1 MSRSR
6 IVNVLIFLAALAS
19 LALGPRPLYAA
30 PVLTIQPI
38 TWNTIGLDSNNV
50 NVGPNIFQVGARV
63 CNVGDETATNVTTTF
78 VQDGAINPYISLQG
92 SSTLTL
98 PALPPGPTSHPPGN
112 TGPTPANCA
121 DFYYNVLISRTS
133 AAYDTTQLYH
143 IEATADGL
151 GTVSTPTN
159 RELYVE
165 HLISQ
170 NRNEVTS
177 FTGPTQV
184 VVGQTYFY
192 TVTAKTA
199 TNGYEQLVTSVDFP
213 NILFQTLAVTVT
225 YTAPP
230 NATNNA
236 VYADACGWDPNI
248 GPTPP
253 KGTYRSCVGPANYPG
268 GKAGGNITM
277 VYKVLILSAGTAT
290 LTPIIYD
297 FSGSSYHY
305 NSNYGL
311 HVLSVVASDP
321 TAANVISFAA
331 TPRGGAI
338 LVTWETASEVDN
350 LGFHLYRRES
360 GTEAYTRLN
369 ETLIP
374 SRFPGQGQG
383 ATYDFVDDRVRG
395 GVTYEYLLEEVDT
408 VGMRT
413 SYGPVAARALY
424 IVFLPTTGR

>member
-1 MSRSR
+1 
-6 IVNVLIFLAALAS
+6 
-19 LALGPRPLYAA
+19 
-30 PVLTIQPI
+30 
-38 TWNTIGLDSNNV
+38 LDSNNV

-63 CNVGDETATNVTTTF
+63 CNVGDETATNVTTRF
-78 VQDGAINPYISLQG
+78 VRDGAINPYISLQG

-133 AAYDTTQLYH
+133 AAYDTTQPYH

-230 NATNNA
+230 TPPTTPSMPMPAAGTRIS
-236 VYADACGWDPNI
+236 GRLLPR
-248 GPTPP
+248 GPT
-253 KGTYRSCVGPANYPG
+253 A
-268 GKAGGNITM
+268 
-277 VYKVLILSAGTAT
+277 
-290 LTPIIYD
+290 
-297 FSGSSYHY
+297 
-305 NSNYGL
+305 
-311 HVLSVVASDP
+311 VVW
-321 TAANVISFAA
+321 
-331 TPRGGAI
+331 G
-338 LVTWETASEVDN
+338 
-350 LGFHLYRRES
+350 RR
-360 GTEAYTRLN
+360 TIR
-369 ETLIP
+369 
-374 SRFPGQGQG
+374 
-383 ATYDFVDDRVRG
+383 
-395 GVTYEYLLEEVDT
+395 
-408 VGMRT
+408 
-413 SYGPVAARALY
+413 AARPAA
-424 IVFLPTTGR
+424 ISRWSTRS